1 MDESENNNLTYVI
14 VDRNSNKNNPQSS
27 DNSTTQGNPENNM
40 NQPQD
45 NLNYQNTY
53 QNDIYANEVK
63 STIANT
69 NDNHDL
75 TNNINYY
82 ISVSMLSVMAYM
94 IIAYS
99 SNVGFIEL
107 VDLEIPLII
116 FLSLIIA
123 FLSNNWSRLYTY
135 LMFAAIL
142 VVLIGL
148 SFNYSF
154 FFMIVL
160 FSEMV
165 INSLNMI
172 INNKNDYI
180 NINK

>member
-1 MDESENNNLTYVI
+1 
-14 VDRNSNKNNPQSS
+14 
-27 DNSTTQGNPENNM
+27 
-40 NQPQD
+40 
-45 NLNYQNTY
+45 
-53 QNDIYANEVK
+53 
-63 STIANT
+63 
-69 NDNHDL
+69 
-75 TNNINYY
+75 
-82 ISVSMLSVMAYM
+82 MLSVMAYM

-165 INSLNMI
+165 IYSLNMI
-172 INNKNDYI
+172 INNKNDYV

>member
-1 MDESENNNLTYVI
+1 
-14 VDRNSNKNNPQSS
+14 
-27 DNSTTQGNPENNM
+27 
-40 NQPQD
+40 
-45 NLNYQNTY
+45 
-53 QNDIYANEVK
+53 
-63 STIANT
+63 
-69 NDNHDL
+69 
-75 TNNINYY
+75 
-82 ISVSMLSVMAYM
+82 MLSVMAYM

-135 LMFAAIL
+135 LMFAVIL

-165 INSLNMI
+165 IYSLNMI
-172 INNKNDYI
+172 INNKNDYV

>member
-1 MDESENNNLTYVI
+1 
-14 VDRNSNKNNPQSS
+14 
-27 DNSTTQGNPENNM
+27 
-40 NQPQD
+40 
-45 NLNYQNTY
+45 
-53 QNDIYANEVK
+53 
-63 STIANT
+63 
-69 NDNHDL
+69 
-75 TNNINYY
+75 
-82 ISVSMLSVMAYM
+82 MLSVMAYM

>member
-1 MDESENNNLTYVI
+1 
-14 VDRNSNKNNPQSS
+14 
-27 DNSTTQGNPENNM
+27 
-40 NQPQD
+40 
-45 NLNYQNTY
+45 
-53 QNDIYANEVK
+53 
-63 STIANT
+63 
-69 NDNHDL
+69 
-75 TNNINYY
+75 
-82 ISVSMLSVMAYM
+82 MLSVMAYM

-135 LMFAAIL
+135 LMFAVIL

-165 INSLNMI
+165 IYSLNMI
-172 INNKNDYI
+172 INNKNDYV
-180 NINK
+180 NINKWFGGNSYGVFI